1 VVTPKG
7 ETAADQ
13 DDRVLSAL
21 SGLVEAINTNAVVNK
36 DILRRAR
43 QLETARRRGKSW
55 KEITDEEDK
64 PLIIEMLRGN
74 QERLAVNG
82 SRFRREQAKALR
94 EEGLTM
100 DEIAALFGVTRPR
113 IIALLKEAAH

>member
-1 VVTPKG
+1 MTPK
-7 ETAADQ
+7 TNTSADQ
-13 DDRVLSAL
+13 DDRVLTAL
-21 SGLVEAINTNAVVNK
+21 SGLVEAINANAVVNK

-43 QLETARRRGKSW
+43 QLEAARRRGQTW
-55 KEITDEEDK
+55 REITAAEDK

-74 QERLAVNG
+74 QERLAVSG
-82 SRFRREQAKALR
+82 SRFRRAQAKALR